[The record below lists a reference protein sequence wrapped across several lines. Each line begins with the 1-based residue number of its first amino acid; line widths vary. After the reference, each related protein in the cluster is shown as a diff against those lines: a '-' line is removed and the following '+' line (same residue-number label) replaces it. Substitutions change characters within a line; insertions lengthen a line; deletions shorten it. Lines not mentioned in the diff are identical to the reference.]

1 MHHQKE
7 VLMRLALEVLTI
19 AVQSGVMKLCVL
31 LGITIS
37 GCCLNPPVNLNCKL
51 SNTEWNSINAQSSA
65 RVWDELAL
73 HAIRSVLPQP
83 TVHARNLYHLSVAMY
98 DAWAAYDPNAKQ
110 IFNTEKQTMP
120 ASDAAR
126 SETIAFAAHRVL
138 QKRYSSTK
146 GLSDVLECFDEGLRR
161 AAFDPNNTSTG
172 GDTPSALG
180 NRIGQA
186 VLDATSND
194 GANEANNYADTSGFV
209 PANSVLRPNIA
220 GTTMTDPNQWQP
232 LLLEQP
238 FTQNGIPQSGPQKFV
253 TPHWGQVKPFAMSTR
268 SNNLY
273 HDPGLAPLESS
284 DEMRNTWLVDV
295 LRKQSQLDV
304 NDMTTID
311 ASPAAIGNNTLATN
325 DGNGHAKNPITNA
338 AYPAQTVKR
347 SDYYRVVAEF
357 WADGPK
363 SETPPGHW
371 NVVANAVADSPNF
384 VRKIGGVGNLL
395 SKLEWDVKTY
405 LALNGA
411 LHDAAITAWEIKRK
425 TASARPISL
434 VRYMATTDPRGLP
447 IVPGLIELRDGK
459 VMVRGWGQYSQTQ
472 NMDWQDPATWKPY
485 QRFDFVTPAFPGFI
499 SGHSIFSRAAAEVLT
514 NFTGSSYFPNGL
526 LEVVVPA
533 NSLRIDTVPNSEVR
547 LQWATYFDAAD
558 QAGQS
563 RLWGGIHIEPDDL
576 TGRKLGHDVGLDA
589 LAIAKNYFAGTSQ

>member
-1 MHHQKE
+1 LLDNVFTNHKG
-7 VLMRLALEVLTI
+7 VLMQLVSQILQRIFFL
-19 AVQSGVMKLCVL
+19 SL
-31 LGITIS
+31 LSLTIS
-37 GCCLNPPVNLNCKL
+37 GCCLNPPVFIACKL
-51 SNTEWNSINAQSSA
+51 SNTEWNSINTMHSSA

-98 DAWAAYDPNAKQ
+98 DTWAAFDPMAQQVLVVDKQ
-110 IFNTEKQTMP
+110 ISQ
-120 ASDAAR
+120 ASDTAR
-126 SETIAFAAHRVL
+126 AEAVAFAAHRVL

-146 GLSDVLECFDEGLRR
+146 GQSDVFDCLDEGLRR
-161 AAFDPNNTSTG
+161 AGFDPSITSTV
-172 GDTPSALG
+172 GDTPAAIG

-186 VLDATSND
+186 VLDATLND
-194 GANEANNYADTSGFV
+194 GANEANNYADTSSFAPGN
-209 PANSVLRPNIA
+209 PVLQPNIL
-220 GTTMTDPNQWQP
+220 GTTMTNPDAWQP

-253 TPHWGQVKPFAMSTR
+253 TPHWGSVKPFAMTR
-268 SNNLY
+268 TGNNLY
-273 HDPGLAPLESS
+273 HDPGMPPLESS
-284 DEMRNTWLVDV
+284 DEMRNVWLVDV

-304 NDMTTID
+304 NDLTTID

-325 DGNGHAKNPITNA
+325 DGNGHAKNPITSM
-338 AYPAQTVKR
+338 AYPAQTIRR

-371 NVVANAVADSPNF
+371 NVIANTVTDTPGF
-384 VRKIGGVGNLL
+384 ERKLGGSGVML
-395 SKLEWDVKTY
+395 SSLEWDVKTY

-425 TASARPISL
+425 TATPRPISL

-447 IVPGLIELRDGK
+447 IVPGLIEQRDGIIK
-459 VMVRGWGQYSQTQ
+459 VRSWGRVSITENMSWQ
-472 NMDWQDPATWKPY
+472 NPATWTPY

-499 SGHSIFSRAAAEVLT
+499 SGHSIFSRAAAEVMT
-514 NFTGSSYFPNGL
+514 NFTGSSFFPNGL

-533 NSLRIDTVPNSEVR
+533 NSLRIDSSPNSEVR

-576 TGRKLGHDVGLDA
+576 MGRKLGHDVGLSAIA
-589 LAIAKNYFAGTSQ
+589 LAKQYFAGSAP